1 MATTAPRVQC
11 DFNKMLDEDVFSLST
26 LGTKRDL
33 ERIGLALTVGLELE
47 LYDLDEDETGECL
60 LVADAEVVD
69 IAPWGLVARVNPDS
83 FRSEPRPAA

>member
-1 MATTAPRVQC
+1 
-11 DFNKMLDEDVFSLST
+11 MLDENVFSLST

-33 ERIGLALTVGLELE
+33 ERLGVTLTAGLELE

-60 LVADAEVVD
+60 LVAEAEVVD
-69 IAPWGLVARVNPDS
+69 IVPWGLVALVNPDS